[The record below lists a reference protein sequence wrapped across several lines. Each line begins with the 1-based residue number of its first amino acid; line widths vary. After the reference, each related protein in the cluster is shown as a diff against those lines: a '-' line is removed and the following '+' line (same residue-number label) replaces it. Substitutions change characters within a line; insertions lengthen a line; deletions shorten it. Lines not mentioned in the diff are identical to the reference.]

1 MRKLPQFMPEP
12 SISYMDFDLDELVAA
27 SYNWCEQGA
36 SGLER
41 DAERHPEE
49 RVNML
54 NMAAE
59 LRQVKRR
66 LAEAL
71 EVMYPSVLGRM
82 WQEEEE
88 RKINQ
93 CMAL

>member
-1 MRKLPQFMPEP
+1 MRKLPQFMPE
-12 SISYMDFDLDELVAA
+12 SGISYMDFDLDELIAA

-36 SGLER
+36 NGLER
-41 DAERHPEE
+41 DSERHPEE
-49 RVNML
+49 RANML
-54 NMAAE
+54 NMAAD
-59 LRQVKRR
+59 LRQIKRR

-71 EVMYPSVLGRM
+71 DVMYPMVLGRM
-82 WQEEEE
+82 WREEEE